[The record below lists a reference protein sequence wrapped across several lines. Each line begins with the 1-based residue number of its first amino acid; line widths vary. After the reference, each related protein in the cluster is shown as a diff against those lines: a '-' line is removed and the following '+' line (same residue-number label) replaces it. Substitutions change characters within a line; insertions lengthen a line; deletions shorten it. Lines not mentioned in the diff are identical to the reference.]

1 MENDTPIRR
10 CRECFFERLPSD
22 IFPCSECTKCE
33 EQFASKEG
41 ELENIIKILS
51 KNSQYKEKLEEYQK
65 IAKECGEKAGREII
79 QKGIDEMAFFPEK
92 VLSAFDKAAFNPDI
106 PDSNSDSKV
115 NYKNWGKESSS
126 KCETCKHKKVV
137 SIDFPCCK
145 CFTGEMWESDEEEI
159 NSPSRYN
166 KNGFECIEVMI
177 AIFGKEAVRQFCKLN
192 AFKYIWRESDK
203 GKVNDIKKANY
214 YLKKYV
220 ELSSESSDKR

>member
-1 MENDTPIRR
+1 MKNDTPIRR
-10 CRECFFERLPSD
+10 CRECFFERLPTD
-22 IFPCSECTKCE
+22 TFPCSECTIRE
-33 EQFASKEG
+33 EHFVSKEG
-41 ELENIIKILS
+41 ELKNIIKILS
-51 KNSQYKEKLEEYQK
+51 KNAQYKEKLEEYQK

-92 VLSAFDKAAFNPDI
+92 VLSAFDKAAFNPDV
-106 PDSNSDSKV
+106 PNSNSDSKV
-115 NYKNWGKESSS
+115 NYKK
-126 KCETCKHKKVV
+126 
-137 SIDFPCCK
+137 
-145 CFTGEMWESDEEEI
+145 MWESDEEEI

-220 ELSSESSDKR
+220 ELSSESSDKQ